1 MAHSHLPHLSLEEAK
16 KEAADQWNQLLK
28 RIEVKRCRRAW
39 PSLFRSLPLPTPP
52 FPQTFY
58 ETDSTGNDWH
68 LDVTHQEIKPGK
80 AYTNIGFWD
89 LFRTSFPLFSLV
101 YPDYY
106 RHFLEGFL
114 NTYQDTGFL
123 PKWLAPDERGMMPGT
138 LIDGVFADAVTK
150 GIAPDLHEKHA
161 HSYAPDSSKKLI
173 LINILVAMA
182 MKATRPLA
190 TYPMIFTKV
199 WAIA

>member
-1 MAHSHLPHLSLEEAK
+1 MTK
-16 KEAADQWNQLLK
+16 
-28 RIEVKRCRRAW
+28 
-39 PSLFRSLPLPTPP
+39 P
-52 FPQTFY
+52 FSTIAF
-58 ETDSTGNDWH
+58 TDSSFSLKPFMKQIHEGNDWH
-68 LDVTHQEIKPGK
+68 LDVTHNEIKPGK

-114 NTYQDTGFL
+114 NTYKDTGFL

-150 GIAPDLHEKHA
+150 RDR
-161 HSYAPDSSKKLI
+161 
-173 LINILVAMA
+173 
-182 MKATRPLA
+182 TRP
-190 TYPMIFTKV
+190 T
-199 WAIA
+199 